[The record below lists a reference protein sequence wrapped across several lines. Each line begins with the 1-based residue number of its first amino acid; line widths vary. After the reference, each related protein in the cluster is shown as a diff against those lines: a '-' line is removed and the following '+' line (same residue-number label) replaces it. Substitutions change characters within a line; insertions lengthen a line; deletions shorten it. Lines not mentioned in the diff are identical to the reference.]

1 MLSFGFLFFFF
12 QAEDGI
18 RDVAVTGVQTCALP
32 ISLEEQLREGEP
44 QGWREQPVGLP
55 DRIGDAGCLQSLP
68 RLPPQGIYLHFS
80 TDSSVLFAAI
90 SASTI
95 SSRSPS
101 RT

>member
-1 MLSFGFLFFFF
+1 MIRRPPRSTLFPYTTLFRSLHRG
-12 QAEDGI
+12 DCP
-18 RDVAVTGVQTCALP
+18 V
-32 ISLEEQLREGEP
+32 SLEEQLREGEP